1 MSATENE
8 RKSQR
13 LPAAWVR
20 LARTASIVALTAALT
35 YVVHVTQAVS
45 ATPPP
50 GDRALVIG
58 IDHYA
63 DARLN
68 LAGAVRDAHNI
79 HWLLTEHLGFAT
91 EQIRMLTNQD
101 ATREGIL
108 SAIRDWLVVGTRP
121 DDRAILYYS
130 GHGYFQPDDDG
141 DEPDGY
147 DEVLAPHDA
156 RLVSGDT
163 RPLRYANLIRD
174 DEVGALLNEIQDRQ
188 VQVIVDSCHSGTM
201 TRSLVPP
208 FADPQYAR
216 TLGLRIDKAGTR
228 SAAQPSFSQSA
239 AIARQADKGFLE
251 TKGNLTVW
259 TAVSALQVAL
269 EDREANPREGVFTG
283 RFVKGIAQRLA
294 DRDGDGR
301 VVHAELLDYLRS
313 ESAAYCDRQPQ
324 DCSEG
329 LTPSLEARRDLL
341 VTDVITGEPVEG
353 SAVAAQ
359 TALVHPNPAGVKVQ
373 IKPSTKV
380 RIGEEVTYRIESDRA
395 GHLLIVDVAADGQVT
410 QLFPNIHSEKAGTG
424 TAISPGVAVEIPNAY
439 YGFRLTVGPPVG
451 RGALYAI
458 VTEDPVSL
466 DDLLS
471 RSRDLRPVA
480 NGADWLLELGERLRE
495 PWLGEAGTREA
506 RWSATRVAY
515 EIVP

>member
-1 MSATENE
+1 M
-8 RKSQR
+8 
-13 LPAAWVR
+13 
-20 LARTASIVALTAALT
+20 
-35 YVVHVTQAVS
+35 
-45 ATPPP
+45 
-50 GDRALVIG
+50 
-58 IDHYA
+58 
-63 DARLN
+63 
-68 LAGAVRDAHNI
+68 
-79 HWLLTEHLGFAT
+79 
-91 EQIRMLTNQD
+91 
-101 ATREGIL
+101 
-108 SAIRDWLVVGTRP
+108 VGTRP
-121 DDRAILYYS
+121 NDRAILYYS

-156 RLVSGDT
+156 RLVSGET
-163 RPLRYANLIRD
+163 WPLSYANLIRD
-174 DEVGALLNEIQDRQ
+174 DEVGALLNNIQDRR

-208 FADPQYAR
+208 VADPQYAR

-228 SAAQPSFSQSA
+228 SAVQPTFSQSA

-251 TKGNLTVW
+251 TRGNLTVW

-301 VVHAELLDYLRS
+301 VVHAELLDYLRT

-341 VTDVITGEPVEG
+341 VTDVITGEPVQG

-451 RGALYAI
+451 KGALYAI